1 MQVTRFVAPTLSGG
15 LADVGHW
22 FPDYRLAAGQM
33 LAGTDRP

>member
-15 LADVGHW
+15 LADVGRW

-33 LAGTDRP
+33 SAGTDRS